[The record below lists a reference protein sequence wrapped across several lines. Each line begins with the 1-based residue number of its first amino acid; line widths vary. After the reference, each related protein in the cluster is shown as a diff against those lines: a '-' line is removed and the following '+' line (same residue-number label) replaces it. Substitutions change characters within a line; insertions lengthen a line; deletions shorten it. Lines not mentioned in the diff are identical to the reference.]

1 MRLLIILLASFSLTA
16 CSMIPESWKIGTDFW
31 TSEEESVTA
40 EKESVEAEKE
50 SVEAEK
56 ESVEAEKES
65 VEAEPAEKVEP
76 AKEIVFELDA
86 NQLAKV
92 EVGQTKDEVLEI
104 LGPSANVDDG
114 QTLADHYV
122 KGGEVYDV
130 LYFRAK
136 VNGVED
142 IRALLFKANQL
153 VGIGWSEVN

>member
-1 MRLLIILLASFSLTA
+1 MRLLIIILASFSLTA
-16 CSMIPESWKIGTDFW
+16 CSMIPESWKFDTEFW
-31 TSEEESVTA
+31 TSEEESVAAEEETVEAKAA
-40 EKESVEAEKE
+40 EKA
-50 SVEAEK
+50 
-56 ESVEAEKES
+56 
-65 VEAEPAEKVEP
+65 EP
-76 AKEIVFELDA
+76 AKEIVLELDA
-86 NQLAKV
+86 DQLAKV

-114 QTLADHYV
+114 ETLADHYV

>member
-16 CSMIPESWKIGTDFW
+16 CSMIPESWKFDTEFW
-31 TSEEESVTA
+31 TSEEESVAAEEETVAAEEETVAAEEETVEAKAA
-40 EKESVEAEKE
+40 EKA
-50 SVEAEK
+50 
-56 ESVEAEKES
+56 
-65 VEAEPAEKVEP
+65 EP
-76 AKEIVFELDA
+76 AKEIVLELDA
-86 NQLAKV
+86 DQLAKV

-114 QTLADHYV
+114 ETLADHYV

>member
-1 MRLLIILLASFSLTA
+1 
-16 CSMIPESWKIGTDFW
+16 MIPESWKFDTEFW
-31 TSEEESVTA
+31 TSEEESVAAEEETVEAKAA
-40 EKESVEAEKE
+40 EKA
-50 SVEAEK
+50 
-56 ESVEAEKES
+56 
-65 VEAEPAEKVEP
+65 EP
-76 AKEIVFELDA
+76 AKEIVLELDA
-86 NQLAKV
+86 DQLAKV

-114 QTLADHYV
+114 ETLADHYV

-130 LYFRAK
+130 MYFRAK

>member
-1 MRLLIILLASFSLTA
+1 MRLLITLLASFSLTA
-16 CSMIPESWKIGTDFW
+16 CSMIPESWKFDTEFW
-31 TSEEESVTA
+31 TADEESVTA
-40 EKESVEAEKE
+40 E
-50 SVEAEK
+50 
-56 ESVEAEKES
+56 
-65 VEAEPAEKVEP
+65 PAEKAEP
-76 AKEIVFELDA
+76 AKEIVLELDA

-114 QTLADHYV
+114 ETLADHYV

>member
-16 CSMIPESWKIGTDFW
+16 CSMIPETWKFDTEFW
-31 TSEEESVTA
+31 TSEEESVAA
-40 EKESVEAEKE
+40 EEETVEAEE
-50 SVEAEK
+50 ETVEAK
-56 ESVEAEKES
+56 AAEK
-65 VEAEPAEKVEP
+65 AEP
-76 AKEIVFELDA
+76 AKEIVLELDA
-86 NQLAKV
+86 DQLAKV

-114 QTLADHYV
+114 ETLADHYV

>member
-16 CSMIPESWKIGTDFW
+16 GSMIPESWKFDTEFW
-31 TSEEESVTA
+31 TSEEESVAAEEETVEAKAA
-40 EKESVEAEKE
+40 EKA
-50 SVEAEK
+50 
-56 ESVEAEKES
+56 
-65 VEAEPAEKVEP
+65 EP
-76 AKEIVFELDA
+76 AKEIVLELDA
-86 NQLAKV
+86 DQLAKV

-114 QTLADHYV
+114 EALADHYV

>member
-40 EKESVEAEKE
+40 EKESVEAE
-50 SVEAEK
+50 
-56 ESVEAEKES
+56 
-65 VEAEPAEKVEP
+65 PAEKVEP
-76 AKEIVFELDA
+76 AKEIVLELDA

-114 QTLADHYV
+114 ETLADHYV

>member
-31 TSEEESVTA
+31 TSA
-40 EKESVEAEKE
+40 E
-50 SVEAEK
+50 
-56 ESVEAEKES
+56 ES

-76 AKEIVFELDA
+76 AKEIVLELDA

-114 QTLADHYV
+114 ETLADHYV
-122 KGGEVYDV
+122 KGGEVYDL

-142 IRALLFKANQL
+142 IRALLFKANEL
-153 VGIGWSEVN
+153 VGIGWSEIN

>member
-16 CSMIPESWKIGTDFW
+16 CSMIPESWKFDTEFW
-31 TSEEESVTA
+31 TSEEESVAAEEETVEAKAA
-40 EKESVEAEKE
+40 EKA
-50 SVEAEK
+50 
-56 ESVEAEKES
+56 
-65 VEAEPAEKVEP
+65 EP
-76 AKEIVFELDA
+76 AKEIVLELDA
-86 NQLAKV
+86 DQLAKV

-114 QTLADHYV
+114 ETLADHYV

-153 VGIGWSEVN
+153 VGIGWSEIN

>member
-1 MRLLIILLASFSLTA
+1 
-16 CSMIPESWKIGTDFW
+16 MIPESWKFDTEFW
-31 TSEEESVTA
+31 TSEEESVAAEEETVEAKAA
-40 EKESVEAEKE
+40 EKA
-50 SVEAEK
+50 
-56 ESVEAEKES
+56 
-65 VEAEPAEKVEP
+65 EP
-76 AKEIVFELDA
+76 AKEIVLELDA
-86 NQLAKV
+86 DQLAKV

-114 QTLADHYV
+114 ETLADYYV

>member
-16 CSMIPESWKIGTDFW
+16 CSMIPESWKFDTEFW
-31 TSEEESVTA
+31 TSEEESVAA
-40 EKESVEAEKE
+40 EEETVEAEE
-50 SVEAEK
+50 ETVEAK
-56 ESVEAEKES
+56 AAEK
-65 VEAEPAEKVEP
+65 AEP
-76 AKEIVFELDA
+76 AKEIVLELDA
-86 NQLAKV
+86 DQLAKV

-114 QTLADHYV
+114 ETLADHYV

-142 IRALLFKANQL
+142 LRALLFKANQL

>member
-16 CSMIPESWKIGTDFW
+16 CSMIPESWKFDTEFW
-31 TSEEESVTA
+31 TADEESVTT
-40 EKESVEAEKE
+40 
-50 SVEAEK
+50 
-56 ESVEAEKES
+56 
-65 VEAEPAEKVEP
+65 EPAEKAEP
-76 AKEIVFELDA
+76 AKEIVLELDA

-114 QTLADHYV
+114 ETLADHYV

>member
-16 CSMIPESWKIGTDFW
+16 CSMIPETWKFDTEFW
-31 TSEEESVTA
+31 TSEEESVAAEEETVEAKAA
-40 EKESVEAEKE
+40 EKA
-50 SVEAEK
+50 
-56 ESVEAEKES
+56 
-65 VEAEPAEKVEP
+65 EP
-76 AKEIVFELDA
+76 AKEIVLELDA
-86 NQLAKV
+86 DQLAKV

-114 QTLADHYV
+114 ETLADHYV

>member
-40 EKESVEAEKE
+40 EKESVT
-50 SVEAEK
+50 
-56 ESVEAEKES
+56 AEKES

-76 AKEIVFELDA
+76 AKEIVLELDA

-153 VGIGWSEVN
+153 VGIGWSGVN

>member
-16 CSMIPESWKIGTDFW
+16 CSMIPESWKFDTEFW
-31 TSEEESVTA
+31 TSEEESVAAEEEMVEAKAA
-40 EKESVEAEKE
+40 EKA
-50 SVEAEK
+50 
-56 ESVEAEKES
+56 
-65 VEAEPAEKVEP
+65 EP
-76 AKEIVFELDA
+76 AKEIVLELDA
-86 NQLAKV
+86 DQLAKV
-92 EVGQTKDEVLEI
+92 EVGQTKAEVLEI

-114 QTLADHYV
+114 ETLADHYV

>member
-16 CSMIPESWKIGTDFW
+16 CSMIPESWKFDTEFW
-31 TSEEESVTA
+31 TSEEESVAAEEETVEAKTA
-40 EKESVEAEKE
+40 EKE
-50 SVEAEK
+50 
-56 ESVEAEKES
+56 
-65 VEAEPAEKVEP
+65 EP
-76 AKEIVFELDA
+76 AKEIVLELDA
-86 NQLAKV
+86 DQLAKV
-92 EVGQTKDEVLEI
+92 EVGQTKAEVLEI

-114 QTLADHYV
+114 ETLADHYV